1 MVKWDSEVRLS
12 EAKRHFRQ
20 REQHLQPPGAQAMC
34 AVCVCVCVC
43 KAVRY
48 GAGLDLFW
56 MLYRKWIESR
66 AGGLETWTRC
76 YDTGSGGLT
85 LWMKSCEWVHC
96 VKQVELS

>member
-1 MVKWDSEVRLS
+1 MRLGCQRLRGIS
-12 EAKRHFRQ
+12 GRGNSISSHLGPRQ
-20 REQHLQPPGAQAMC
+20 CVQ
-34 AVCVCVCVC
+34 CVCVCVC

-85 LWMKSCEWVHC
+85 LWMKSCEWVHW